1 MNVTPNIINVVSG
14 STMTG
19 VIDATLNAFKSL
31 TKFSFCVVVRLIP
44 VVLFTDIKTLP
55 YSGVE
60 LTPVLVSK
68 LPSSQRIFFYSFN

>member
-1 MNVTPNIINVVSG
+1 
-14 STMTG
+14 MTG

-44 VVLFTDIKTLP
+44 VVIYTDIKTLP

-60 LTPVLVSK
+60 LTPVLVS
-68 LPSSQRIFFYSFN
+68 